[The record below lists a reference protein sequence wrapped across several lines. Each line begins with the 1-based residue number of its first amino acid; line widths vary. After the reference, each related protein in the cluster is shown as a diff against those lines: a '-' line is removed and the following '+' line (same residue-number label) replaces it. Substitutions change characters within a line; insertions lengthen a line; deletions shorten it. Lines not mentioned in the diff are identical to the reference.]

1 MSFGEQTVNVRMNL
15 HARMIIARETLRSLR
30 LQIQQIET
38 STQTPTNEKVLEITK
53 IQSEI
58 SKVGMEIDSIKKE
71 ITIMN
76 SYRLN

>member
-1 MSFGEQTVNVRMNL
+1 MNSGQLTINARMNL

-38 STQTPTNEKVLEITK
+38 STKTPTNEKVLEITK
-53 IQSEI
+53 IQTEI

-71 ITIMN
+71 ITLMN